1 MIVMINE
8 KTSKKELIEKLK
20 VRGVLL
26 ESASER
32 LKSDLIFLSLMVDEF
47 GVRVLEKNNLKEIYE
62 DLKLKEEMKKEL
74 DCSSKNKERVKK
86 F

>member
-8 KTSKKELIEKLK
+8 KTSKKKLIEKLK

-32 LKSDLIFLSLMVDEF
+32 LKSDLSFLSLMVDEF
-47 GVRVLEKNNLKEIYE
+47 GVRILEKNN
-62 DLKLKEEMKKEL
+62 
-74 DCSSKNKERVKK
+74 
-86 F
+86 